1 MNSRT
6 ILKFVFV
13 SLIVSLIT
21 PLLLSHPPKASAF
34 PNDCGL
40 HPSNLFRNGSMAPG
54 HDTQYGTVANEWQ
67 PFVLTGSPRFEW
79 VDNEKWD
86 ANGAQYF
93 WSDSVP
99 FDAGIYQTV
108 GGLQINLYYR
118 FRIGYSHARLDPGNA
133 KNEVHPSMGRQVGVD
148 PFGGT
153 DPKSPNVIWGPALF
167 NSDAGMNP
175 PALTMTFA
183 ARGDKTTM
191 YFRGIFTGAAGRAKV
206 WFDVAC
212 MEAVP
217 DMPTATTVPATATPS
232 PSAPPTR
239 PPATRLPATRIAQA
253 ANTPVPASPTIA
265 STPTPPATATSIA
278 TPRYARPDVT
288 PPPSLPVDPGT
299 GAMTGLGLMFVF
311 IGFISFGIGILL
323 WIRQTQPERS
333 FRAEQEIPALWQ

>member
-6 ILKFVFV
+6 ISIFVFV
-13 SLIVSLIT
+13 G
-21 PLLLSHPPKASAF
+21 LLSALLVPTLLPARVARAF
-34 PNDCGL
+34 PENCGL

-54 HDTQYGTVANEWQ
+54 HDTPYGTVALEWM
-67 PFVLTGSPRFEW
+67 PFVITGSPRFEW

-108 GGLQINLYYR
+108 WGLQPNVFYR

-167 NSDAGMNP
+167 NTDRGMNP
-175 PALTMTFA
+175 PELTLAFA
-183 ARGDKTTM
+183 ARADKATM
-191 YFRGIFTGAAGRAKV
+191 FFRGIFTGASGRAKV

-212 MEAVP
+212 MEAAT
-217 DMPTATTVPATATPS
+217 DLPTATAAPPTATPS
-232 PSAPPTR
+232 PSSTLTRTPTRAVTKIAQGPTATSTPEPPT
-239 PPATRLPATRIAQA
+239 AT
-253 ANTPVPASPTIA
+253 PTC
-265 STPTPPATATSIA
+265 TPTPPSTRTPSA

-288 PPPSLPVDPGT
+288 PTPSLPVDPGT
-299 GAMTGLGLMFVF
+299 GAMTGLGVMFIF
-311 IGFISFGIGILL
+311 LGFVSFGIGIFL
-323 WIRQTQPERS
+323 WGKT
-333 FRAEQEIPALWQ
+333 

>member
-1 MNSRT
+1 MNLSRVAM
-6 ILKFVFV
+6 FVLAAICV
-13 SLIVSLIT
+13 VIVV
-21 PLLLSHPPKASAF
+21 LLLFPARGARAF
-34 PNDCGL
+34 PDNCGL

-54 HDTQYGTVANEWQ
+54 HTTPYGTVALEWT
-67 PFVLTGSPRFEW
+67 PFVITGSPRFEW

-108 GGLQINLYYR
+108 WGLQPNVYYR

-167 NSDAGMNP
+167 NSTAGMNP
-175 PALTMTFA
+175 PELTMTFA
-183 ARGDKTTM
+183 ARADKATM
-191 YFRGIFTGAAGRAKV
+191 FFRGIFTGASGRAKV

-217 DMPTATTVPATATPS
+217 DMPTATAVPPTVTPS
-232 PSAPPTR
+232 PIAPPTR
-239 PPATRLPATRIAQA
+239 TPTRPVTKIAQGPTATNTPLPPTATR
-253 ANTPVPASPTIA
+253 
-265 STPTPPATATSIA
+265 TPTPTSTTTPTPSA
-278 TPRYARPDVT
+278 TPRYARPAVT
-288 PPPSLPVDPGT
+288 PTPSLPIDPAT
-299 GAMTGLGLMFVF
+299 GALTGLGVLSLMF
-311 IGFISFGIGILL
+311 GFVSLGTGIFL
-323 WIRQTQPERS
+323 WS
-333 FRAEQEIPALWQ
+333 KS

>member
-1 MNSRT
+1 MKFSRL
-6 ILKFVFV
+6 IPLVLAAVFV
-13 SLIVSLIT
+13 VVVVSMW
-21 PLLLSHPPKASAF
+21 SPPRAARAF
-34 PNDCGL
+34 PDNCGL

-54 HDTQYGTVANEWQ
+54 HTTPYGTVALEWT
-67 PFVLTGSPRFEW
+67 PFVITGSPRFEW

-108 GGLQINLYYR
+108 WGLQPNVYYR

-167 NSDAGMNP
+167 NSTAGMNP
-175 PALTMTFA
+175 PELTMTFA
-183 ARGDKTTM
+183 ARADKATM
-191 YFRGIFTGAAGRAKV
+191 FFRGIFTGASGRAKV

-217 DMPTATTVPATATPS
+217 DMPTATAVPPTITPS
-232 PSAPPTR
+232 PLAPPTR
-239 PPATRLPATRIAQA
+239 TPTRPVTKIAQGPTATYTPLPPTATRTVAPTSTSTL
-253 ANTPVPASPTIA
+253 TPS
-265 STPTPPATATSIA
+265 A
-278 TPRYARPDVT
+278 TPRYARPGVT
-288 PPPSLPVDPGT
+288 PTPSLPIDPATGALTGVGLLVFALGFVSLGT
-299 GAMTGLGLMFVF
+299 GIF
-311 IGFISFGIGILL
+311 L
-323 WIRQTQPERS
+323 WS
-333 FRAEQEIPALWQ
+333 KS